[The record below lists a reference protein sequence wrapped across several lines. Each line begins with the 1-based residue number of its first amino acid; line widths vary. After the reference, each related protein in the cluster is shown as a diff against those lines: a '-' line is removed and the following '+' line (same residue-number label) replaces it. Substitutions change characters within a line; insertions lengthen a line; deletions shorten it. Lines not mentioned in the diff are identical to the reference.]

1 MNALQNKDD
10 NISKVNP
17 DEEMVNMMKYQRSYE
32 ANAKVIQTMDEI
44 LKTTIE
50 LKK

>member
-1 MNALQNKDD
+1 
-10 NISKVNP
+10 
-17 DEEMVNMMKYQRSYE
+17 MMKYQRSYE